1 MTTPPDQER
10 KQAPMQ
16 ALIYRCDTCWVEMRI
31 IGRIERLRCPRC
43 HEELEAAAAKAGV
56 RAS

>member
-1 MTTPPDQER
+1 MH
-10 KQAPMQ
+10 
-16 ALIYRCDTCWVEMRI
+16 ALVYHCDTCWVEMRI

-43 HEELEAAAAKAGV
+43 HEELAPAGTDAGV